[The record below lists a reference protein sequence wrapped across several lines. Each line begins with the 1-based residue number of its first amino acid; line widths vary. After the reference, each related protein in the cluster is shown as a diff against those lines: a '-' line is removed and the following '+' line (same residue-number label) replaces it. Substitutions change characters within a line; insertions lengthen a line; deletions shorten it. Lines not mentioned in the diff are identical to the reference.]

1 MNQQLPSHP
10 DESVTTEPQRLALER
25 MSAEL
30 IHNLN
35 VMIAE
40 QEERVRLFAEQH
52 HSPSPLPQHPAPEKL
67 PEPPAIA
74 PAPVPAPEPE
84 PVKPIVA
91 KFKAI
96 ARRNVPP
103 LVTSSPNEQPESQPR
118 PIPIITKPRK
128 TTENKEESSI
138 GVGTI
143 VTFIVIIL
151 FLLRACS

>member
-1 MNQQLPSHP
+1 MNPQPPSHP

-40 QEERVRLFAEQH
+40 QEERARIFAEQH
-52 HSPSPLPQHPAPEKL
+52 HSASPLPQHPAPEKL
-67 PEPPAIA
+67 PEPP
-74 PAPVPAPEPE
+74 PASVMQEPE
-84 PVKPIVA
+84 SAKPLIA
-91 KFKAI
+91 KFKSI

-103 LVTSSPNEQPESQPR
+103 LVTTSPNEQPEQQPQPR
-118 PIPIITKPRK
+118 PFTVLKAPKK
-128 TTENKEESSI
+128 TAEGKEESSI

>member
-1 MNQQLPSHP
+1 MNQQPPSHP

-25 MSAEL
+25 MSAQL

-40 QEERVRLFAEQH
+40 QEERVRIFAEQH
-52 HSPSPLPQHPAPEKL
+52 HSPSPLPQHPVPEKL
-67 PEPPAIA
+67 PEPPSV
-74 PAPVPAPEPE
+74 PPVPEPE
-84 PVKPIVA
+84 PAKPLVA

-103 LVTSSPNEQPESQPR
+103 LVTSSPNEQPQPQPR
-118 PIPIITKPRK
+118 PIPVISTPRK
-128 TTENKEESSI
+128 TTESKEESSI

>member
-1 MNQQLPSHP
+1 MNQQPPSHP

-25 MSAEL
+25 MSAQL

-40 QEERVRLFAEQH
+40 QEERVRIFAEQH

-67 PEPPAIA
+67 PEPPSV
-74 PAPVPAPEPE
+74 PPVPEPE
-84 PVKPIVA
+84 PAKPLVA

-103 LVTSSPNEQPESQPR
+103 LVTSSPNEQPQPQPR
-118 PIPIITKPRK
+118 PIPVISTPRK
-128 TTENKEESSI
+128 TTESKEESSI

>member
-1 MNQQLPSHP
+1 MNQQPPSHP

-25 MSAEL
+25 MSAQL

-40 QEERVRLFAEQH
+40 QEERVRIFAEQH
-52 HSPSPLPQHPAPEKL
+52 HSPSPLPQHPAPEKQ
-67 PEPPAIA
+67 PEPPSV
-74 PAPVPAPEPE
+74 APVPEPE
-84 PVKPIVA
+84 PAKPLVA

-103 LVTSSPNEQPESQPR
+103 LVTSSPSEQPQPQPR
-118 PIPIITKPRK
+118 PIPVISTPRK
-128 TTENKEESSI
+128 TTESKEESSI

>member
-1 MNQQLPSHP
+1 MNQQPPSHP
-10 DESVTTEPQRLALER
+10 DESVTTEPQRLALEH
-25 MSAEL
+25 MSAQL

-40 QEERVRLFAEQH
+40 QEERVRIFAEQH

-67 PEPPAIA
+67 PEPPSV
-74 PAPVPAPEPE
+74 APVPEPE
-84 PVKPIVA
+84 PAKPLVA
-91 KFKAI
+91 RFKAI

-103 LVTSSPNEQPESQPR
+103 LVTSSPNEQPQPQPR
-118 PIPIITKPRK
+118 PIPVISTPRK
-128 TTENKEESSI
+128 TTESKEESSI

>member
-1 MNQQLPSHP
+1 MNQQPPSHP

-25 MSAEL
+25 MSAQL

-40 QEERVRLFAEQH
+40 QEERVRIFAEQH
-52 HSPSPLPQHPAPEKL
+52 HSPSPLPQHPTPEKL
-67 PEPPAIA
+67 PEPPSVA
-74 PAPVPAPEPE
+74 PIPEPE
-84 PVKPIVA
+84 PAKPLVA

-103 LVTSSPNEQPESQPR
+103 LVTSSPNEQPQPQPR
-118 PIPIITKPRK
+118 PIPVISTPRK
-128 TTENKEESSI
+128 TTESKEESSI

>member
-1 MNQQLPSHP
+1 MNQHPPSHP

-25 MSAEL
+25 MSAQL

-40 QEERVRLFAEQH
+40 QEERVRIFAEQH
-52 HSPSPLPQHPAPEKL
+52 HSPSPLPQHPAPEIL
-67 PEPPAIA
+67 PEPPSV
-74 PAPVPAPEPE
+74 APVPEPE
-84 PVKPIVA
+84 PAKPLVA

-103 LVTSSPNEQPESQPR
+103 LVTSSPNEQPQPR
-118 PIPIITKPRK
+118 PIPVISTPRK
-128 TTENKEESSI
+128 TTESKEESSI

>member
-1 MNQQLPSHP
+1 MNQHPPSPP

-25 MSAEL
+25 MSAAL

-40 QEERVRLFAEQH
+40 QEERVRIFAEQH

-67 PEPPAIA
+67 PEPPSV
-74 PAPVPAPEPE
+74 APVPEPE
-84 PVKPIVA
+84 PAKPLVA

-103 LVTSSPNEQPESQPR
+103 LVTSSPNEQPQPQPR
-118 PIPIITKPRK
+118 PIPVISTPRK
-128 TTENKEESSI
+128 TTESKEESSI

>member
-1 MNQQLPSHP
+1 MNQQPPSHP

-25 MSAEL
+25 MSAQL

-40 QEERVRLFAEQH
+40 QEERVRIFAEQH

-67 PEPPAIA
+67 PEPPSVA
-74 PAPVPAPEPE
+74 PIPEPE
-84 PVKPIVA
+84 PAKPLVA

-103 LVTSSPNEQPESQPR
+103 LVTSSPNEQPQPQPR
-118 PIPIITKPRK
+118 PIPVISTPRK
-128 TTENKEESSI
+128 TTESKEESSI

>member
-1 MNQQLPSHP
+1 MNQQPPSHP

-25 MSAEL
+25 MSAQL

-40 QEERVRLFAEQH
+40 QEERVRIFAEQH
-52 HSPSPLPQHPAPEKL
+52 HSPSPLPQHPTPEKL
-67 PEPPAIA
+67 PEPPSVV
-74 PAPVPAPEPE
+74 PVPEPE
-84 PVKPIVA
+84 PAKPLVA
-91 KFKAI
+91 RFKAI

-103 LVTSSPNEQPESQPR
+103 LVTSSPNEQTQPQPR
-118 PIPIITKPRK
+118 PIPVISTPRK
-128 TTENKEESSI
+128 TTESKEESSI

>member
-1 MNQQLPSHP
+1 MNQQPPSHP

-25 MSAEL
+25 MSAQL

-40 QEERVRLFAEQH
+40 QEERVRIFAEQH

-67 PEPPAIA
+67 PEPPSV
-74 PAPVPAPEPE
+74 APVPEPE
-84 PVKPIVA
+84 PAKPLVA
-91 KFKAI
+91 RFKAI

-103 LVTSSPNEQPESQPR
+103 LVTSSPNEQPQPQPR
-118 PIPIITKPRK
+118 PIPVISTPRK
-128 TTENKEESSI
+128 TTESKEESSI

>member
-1 MNQQLPSHP
+1 MNQQPPSHP

-25 MSAEL
+25 MSAQL

-40 QEERVRLFAEQH
+40 QEERVRIFAEQH

-67 PEPPAIA
+67 PEPPSV
-74 PAPVPAPEPE
+74 APVPEPE
-84 PVKPIVA
+84 PAKPLVA

-103 LVTSSPNEQPESQPR
+103 LVTSSPNEQPQPQPR
-118 PIPIITKPRK
+118 PIPVISTPRK
-128 TTENKEESSI
+128 TTESKEESSI

>member
-1 MNQQLPSHP
+1 MNQQPPSHP

-25 MSAEL
+25 MSAQL

-40 QEERVRLFAEQH
+40 QEERVRIFAEQH
-52 HSPSPLPQHPAPEKL
+52 HSPSPLPQHPTPEKL
-67 PEPPAIA
+67 PEPPSV
-74 PAPVPAPEPE
+74 APVPEPE
-84 PVKPIVA
+84 PAKPLVA

-103 LVTSSPNEQPESQPR
+103 LVTSSPNEQPQPQPR
-118 PIPIITKPRK
+118 PIPVISTPRK
-128 TTENKEESSI
+128 TKESKEESSI

>member
-1 MNQQLPSHP
+1 MNQQPPSHS
-10 DESVTTEPQRLALER
+10 DESVTTEPQRIALER

-40 QEERVRLFAEQH
+40 QEERARLFAEQH
-52 HSPSPLPQHPAPEKL
+52 HSTSPLPQHPVAEKL
-67 PEPPAIA
+67 PEPPTIA
-74 PAPVPAPEPE
+74 PVPEPE
-84 PVKPIVA
+84 PVKPLVA

-103 LVTSSPNEQPESQPR
+103 LVTSSPNEQPEPPQPR
-118 PIPIITKPRK
+118 PIPVITKPRK
-128 TTENKEESSI
+128 TTESKEESSI

-143 VTFIVIIL
+143 VTIIVIIL

>member
-1 MNQQLPSHP
+1 MNQHPPSPP

-25 MSAEL
+25 MSAAL

-40 QEERVRLFAEQH
+40 QEERVRIFAEQH

-67 PEPPAIA
+67 PEPPSVA
-74 PAPVPAPEPE
+74 PAPEPA
-84 PVKPIVA
+84 PVKPLVA
-91 KFKAI
+91 RFKAI
-96 ARRNVPP
+96 ARRSVPP
-103 LVTSSPNEQPESQPR
+103 LATSSTNEQPQPR
-118 PIPIITKPRK
+118 PIPVISTPRK
-128 TTENKEESSI
+128 TTESKEESSI

>member
-1 MNQQLPSHP
+1 MNQQPPSHP

-25 MSAEL
+25 MSAQL

-40 QEERVRLFAEQH
+40 QEERVRIFAEQH

-67 PEPPAIA
+67 PESPSV
-74 PAPVPAPEPE
+74 APVPEPE
-84 PVKPIVA
+84 PAKPLVA

-103 LVTSSPNEQPESQPR
+103 LVTSSPNEQPQPQPR
-118 PIPIITKPRK
+118 PIPVISTPRK
-128 TTENKEESSI
+128 TTESKEESSI

>member
-1 MNQQLPSHP
+1 MNQQPPSHP

-25 MSAEL
+25 MSAQL

-40 QEERVRLFAEQH
+40 QEERVRIFAEQH

-67 PEPPAIA
+67 PESPSVPP
-74 PAPVPAPEPE
+74 VPEPE
-84 PVKPIVA
+84 PAKPLVA

-103 LVTSSPNEQPESQPR
+103 LVTSSPNEQPQPQPR
-118 PIPIITKPRK
+118 PIPVISTPRK
-128 TTENKEESSI
+128 TTESKEESSI

>member
-1 MNQQLPSHP
+1 MNQHPPSHP

-25 MSAEL
+25 MSAQL

-40 QEERVRLFAEQH
+40 QEERVRIFAEQH
-52 HSPSPLPQHPAPEKL
+52 HSPSPLPQHPTPEKL
-67 PEPPAIA
+67 PEPPSV
-74 PAPVPAPEPE
+74 APVPEPE
-84 PVKPIVA
+84 PAKPLVA

-103 LVTSSPNEQPESQPR
+103 LVTSSPNEQPQPQPR
-118 PIPIITKPRK
+118 PIPVISTPRK
-128 TTENKEESSI
+128 TTESKEESSI

>member
-1 MNQQLPSHP
+1 MNPQPPSHP

-40 QEERVRLFAEQH
+40 QEERVRIFAEQH
-52 HSPSPLPQHPAPEKL
+52 HSASPLPQHPAPEKL
-67 PEPPAIA
+67 PEPP
-74 PAPVPAPEPE
+74 PATVMQEPGSA
-84 PVKPIVA
+84 KPLIA
-91 KFKAI
+91 KFKSI

-103 LVTSSPNEQPESQPR
+103 LVTTSPNEQPEQQPQPH
-118 PIPIITKPRK
+118 PIPLITKPRK
-128 TTENKEESSI
+128 TAESKEESSI

>member
-1 MNQQLPSHP
+1 MNQQPPSHP

-40 QEERVRLFAEQH
+40 QEERVRIFAEQH
-52 HSPSPLPQHPAPEKL
+52 HSSSPLPQQPAPEKL
-67 PEPPAIA
+67 PEVLDVA
-74 PAPVPAPEPE
+74 PAPAS
-84 PVKPIVA
+84 KPGSAKPLVA
-91 KFKAI
+91 RFKAI
-96 ARRNVPP
+96 ARRDVPP
-103 LVTSSPNEQPESQPR
+103 LVTNSPNDRQEPQPR

>member
-1 MNQQLPSHP
+1 MNQQPPSHP

-25 MSAEL
+25 MSAQL

-40 QEERVRLFAEQH
+40 QEERVRIFAEQH
-52 HSPSPLPQHPAPEKL
+52 HSPSPLPQHPTPEKL
-67 PEPPAIA
+67 PEPPSV
-74 PAPVPAPEPE
+74 APVPEPE
-84 PVKPIVA
+84 PAKPLVA
-91 KFKAI
+91 RFKAI

-103 LVTSSPNEQPESQPR
+103 LVTSSPNEQPQPQPR
-118 PIPIITKPRK
+118 PIPVISTPRK
-128 TTENKEESSI
+128 TTESKEESSI

>member
-1 MNQQLPSHP
+1 MNQQPPSHP

-25 MSAEL
+25 MSAQL

-40 QEERVRLFAEQH
+40 QEERVRIFAEQH
-52 HSPSPLPQHPAPEKL
+52 HSPSPLPQHPTPEKL
-67 PEPPAIA
+67 PEPPSV
-74 PAPVPAPEPE
+74 APVPEPE
-84 PVKPIVA
+84 PAKPLVA

-103 LVTSSPNEQPESQPR
+103 LVTSSPNEQPQPQPR
-118 PIPIITKPRK
+118 PIPVISTPRK
-128 TTENKEESSI
+128 TTESKEESSI

>member
-1 MNQQLPSHP
+1 MNQQPHSHP

-25 MSAEL
+25 MSAQL

-40 QEERVRLFAEQH
+40 QEERVRIFAEQH
-52 HSPSPLPQHPAPEKL
+52 HSPSPLPQHPTPEKL
-67 PEPPAIA
+67 PEPPSV
-74 PAPVPAPEPE
+74 APVPEPE
-84 PVKPIVA
+84 PAKPLVA

-103 LVTSSPNEQPESQPR
+103 LVTSSPNEQPQPQPR
-118 PIPIITKPRK
+118 PIPVISTPRK
-128 TTENKEESSI
+128 TTESKEESSI

>member
-1 MNQQLPSHP
+1 MNQQPPSHP

-25 MSAEL
+25 MSAQL

-40 QEERVRLFAEQH
+40 QEERVRIFAEQH
-52 HSPSPLPQHPAPEKL
+52 HSPSPLPQHPTPEKL
-67 PEPPAIA
+67 PEPPSV
-74 PAPVPAPEPE
+74 APVPAPEPA
-84 PVKPIVA
+84 KPLVA
-91 KFKAI
+91 RFKAI
-96 ARRNVPP
+96 ARANVPP
-103 LVTSSPNEQPESQPR
+103 LVTSSPDEQPQPQPR
-118 PIPIITKPRK
+118 PIPVISTPRK
-128 TTENKEESSI
+128 TTESKEESSI

>member
-1 MNQQLPSHP
+1 MNQQPPSHP

-25 MSAEL
+25 MSAQL

-40 QEERVRLFAEQH
+40 QEERVRIFAEQH
-52 HSPSPLPQHPAPEKL
+52 HSPSPLPQHPTPEKL
-67 PEPPAIA
+67 PEPPSV
-74 PAPVPAPEPE
+74 PPVPEPE
-84 PVKPIVA
+84 PAKPLVA

-103 LVTSSPNEQPESQPR
+103 LVTSSPNEQPQPQPR
-118 PIPIITKPRK
+118 PIPVISTPRK
-128 TTENKEESSI
+128 TTESKEESSI

>member
-1 MNQQLPSHP
+1 MNQQPPSHP

-40 QEERVRLFAEQH
+40 QEERVRIFAEQH
-52 HSPSPLPQHPAPEKL
+52 HSSSPLPQQPAPEKL
-67 PEPPAIA
+67 PEVPDVA
-74 PAPVPAPEPE
+74 PAPASQPESA
-84 PVKPIVA
+84 KPLVA
-91 KFKAI
+91 RFKAI
-96 ARRNVPP
+96 ARRDVPP
-103 LVTSSPNEQPESQPR
+103 LVTNSPNDRQEPQPR